1 MKKFLLI
8 VLSLCVWAGSSF
20 ATMTV
25 AASLPDLASIAS
37 YIGGERVN
45 AFAIARNTNDPHSV
59 EVLPSYMVKVSRAA
73 IYLKVGLGL
82 DQWADGIVD
91 GARNSK
97 LRVVDC
103 SQNIPVLE
111 KPGRVDASLS
121 ALGDVHP
128 QGNPHYWLN
137 PDNGAL
143 VAKTIAEA
151 LTAAD
156 PAGATVYAANLAK
169 FQTEESALMST
180 WKSNAASLPNHNII
194 TYHSS
199 WAYFAAAFGFNVVSK
214 VEPLPGIPPTPGH
227 LAELLDVIKSQQVKV
242 VIKEPYF
249 SDDAPNYL
257 ARETGVK
264 ILSLSPSCADAAAA
278 SYFDHF
284 RQIFDALKTVA
295 G

>member
-1 MKKFLLI
+1 MKKFPIIILGLFA
-8 VLSLCVWAGSSF
+8 WAGSSF
-20 ATMTV
+20 ATLTV
-25 AASLPDLASIAS
+25 AASLTDLASIAS
-37 YIGGERVN
+37 YVGGERVN
-45 AFAIARNTNDPHSV
+45 AFAIARSTNDPHSV
-59 EVLPSYMVKVSRAA
+59 EVLPSYMVKVSRAN
-73 IYLKVGLGL
+73 IYFKVGLSL

-103 SQNIPVLE
+103 SQNVPVLE
-111 KPGRVDASLS
+111 KPGRTDASLS

-143 VAKTIAEA
+143 VAQTIAEA

-156 PAGATVYAANLAK
+156 PAGASVYAANLAK
-169 FQTEESALMST
+169 FQAEESALMAT
-180 WKSNAASLPNHNII
+180 WKSAAADLPNHNII

-199 WAYFAAAFGFNVVSK
+199 WAYFAAVFGFNIVSK

-242 VIKEPYF
+242 IIKEPYF
-249 SDDAPNYL
+249 SDEAPDYL
-257 ARETGVK
+257 ARATGVK
-264 ILSLSPSCADAAAA
+264 ILNLSPSCSGVAAA